1 MEQKESKHSII
12 AEYYTDHYDELK
24 SYVASRLL
32 YASEAEDV
40 VQNVFVRLLQINKM
54 ITRITLPCLV
64 YTIAK
69 NLITDYWRHKNKVE
83 EHEHYIRKCDCM
95 SRYVED
101 GESVY
106 SALEINEIL
115 ERGIA
120 RLTPNQSKVY
130 RMNIYD
136 GMQVSEIAKTLH
148 LNYKNAENRLGTARK
163 EVRNYVRRV
172 LAS

>member
-1 MEQKESKHSII
+1 MEQNESKHSII

-32 YASEAEDV
+32 YASEAEDI

-64 YTIAK
+64 YTIAR
-69 NLITDYWRHKNKVE
+69 NLITDYWRHKDRVE
-83 EHEHYIRKCDCM
+83 EHEHYIRKCDSM
-95 SRYVED
+95 SLYMED

-120 RLTPNQSKVY
+120 RLSDNQSKVY

-148 LNYKNAENRLGTARK
+148 LNYKNAETRLGKARK
-163 EVRNYVRRV
+163 VVRNYVRRV
-172 LAS
+172 LAC

>member
-12 AEYYTDHYDELK
+12 AEYYTEHYDELK

-32 YASEAEDV
+32 YASEVEDI
-40 VQNVFVRLLQINKM
+40 VQNVFVRLLQLNKM

-64 YTIAK
+64 YTIAR
-69 NLITDYWRHKNKVE
+69 NLITDYWRHKVKVE
-83 EHEHYIRKCDCM
+83 EYEHRIQKNDWA

-106 SALEINEIL
+106 SAIEINELL

-120 RLTPNQSKVY
+120 RLTDSQSKVY
-130 RMNIYD
+130 RMSIYD
-136 GMQVSEIAKTLH
+136 GMQVSEIAKELN
-148 LNYKNAENRLGTARK
+148 LNYKCAEHRLGDARK
-163 EVRNYVRRV
+163 EIRSYMKKA